1 MFNNYLKMA
10 FRNIQKFKGYSII
23 NITGLTLGMT
33 CCIFILLWVQ
43 HELSYDR
50 FHEHADSLYRVIDYE
65 KYSNGDELTF
75 STNPPALA
83 PVLKEE
89 YPEIN
94 ELCRIIEPDGAVI
107 RYQDNSFNE
116 ENILCADPA
125 FFSMFSFPFVE
136 GKKETVLKD
145 PSSIVISEKMAN
157 KYFGDV
163 EAVGKTLR
171 INNTTDF
178 LVAGVFKDL
187 PSNSHIH
194 FDFVLPFEAAK
205 LLGNE
210 IEGWNSY
217 AYTFYV
223 LLNVKTD
230 VGLFNQK
237 IKDTIKRYDDTAI
250 VELSLQPVVDIH
262 LRSGDMWGI
271 GGDGDIRYVYLFSM
285 IAVLIL
291 LVACINYMNLTTAYS
306 GNRTKEI
313 GLRKVIGARRS
324 ELILQ
329 YMGESVILA
338 IIALIFS
345 ILLVFLCLPFYN
357 TLSGK
362 EFVLNF
368 SNYKNCAILLFGV
381 TILTGIIAGSYPA
394 LFLSSFKPVIIFKG
408 NLKIGSGNS
417 IFRKILVSMQF
428 VLSICLIITTLTVN
442 RQMFYLKN
450 KKLGFNN
457 EHLLY
462 IYLPGELGEKTELI
476 KNEFNKNN
484 AVQNSSVVSSL
495 PLPVNASFILD
506 SWDGRQGDDKFLT
519 HFMSVDYDFL
529 NTMELTMAEGR
540 FFSKEFP
547 SDTQD
552 GAVVNETAV
561 RVMGMESPIG
571 KNVGRGKIIGVMQDY
586 HFRSLHSKITPLLL
600 IFSRKQSNYILIRLK
615 TGDVAQSLQSLET
628 TWRHNFAEYPFEYR
642 FLDERINKLYSSE
655 QQVEK
660 IMKVFT
666 LLAVFIACLG
676 LFGLASFTT
685 AQRRKEIG
693 IRKVLGLSVGGIVK
707 MLAND
712 FTQYVLYANLISWP
726 VAWFAMSKWLQNF
739 AYRIQLHF
747 WMFLT
752 AGVLALCVALL
763 TIGYHSIR
771 AATANPVEAL
781 RYE

>member
-10 FRNIQKFKGYSII
+10 FRNIQKYKGYSII
-23 NITGLTLGMT
+23 NIAGLTLGMT

-50 FHEHADSLYRVIDYE
+50 FHEHADGLYRVIDYE
-65 KYSNGDELTF
+65 KYSNGEELTF

-89 YPEIN
+89 YPEIT
-94 ELCRIIEPDGAVI
+94 ELCRIVEPDGAVI

-125 FFSMFSFPFVE
+125 FFFMFSFPFVKGE
-136 GKKETVLKD
+136 KETVLQD
-145 PSSIVISEKMAN
+145 PFSIVISEKMAN
-157 KYFGDV
+157 KYFDDV

-171 INNTTDF
+171 INNQTDF
-178 LVAGVFKDL
+178 LVTGIFKDI
-187 PSNSHIH
+187 PSNSHLQ

-210 IEGWNSY
+210 TEGWNSY
-217 AYTFYV
+217 AYTIYV
-223 LLNVKTD
+223 LLGEKTD
-230 VGLFNQK
+230 VRLFNQK

-250 VELSLQPVVDIH
+250 VELSLQHVVDIH
-262 LRSGDMWGI
+262 LRSDNMWGI
-271 GGDGDIRYVYLFSM
+271 GGDGDTRYVYLFSM

-313 GLRKVIGARRS
+313 GLRKVIGAKRN

-345 ILLVFLCLPFYN
+345 ILLVFLCLPVYN

-368 SNYKNCAILLFGV
+368 SNYKNCAFLLFGV

-394 LFLSSFKPVIIFKG
+394 LYLSSFKPVKIFKG
-408 NLKIGSGNS
+408 NLRTGPGNS
-417 IFRKILVSMQF
+417 IFRKIMVSLQF
-428 VLSICLIITTLTVN
+428 VLTICLIITTLTVN

-450 KKLGFNN
+450 KKLGFNK

-462 IYLPGELGEKTELI
+462 VHLTGELRQKTDLLKQEL
-476 KNEFNKNN
+476 KKNN
-484 AVQNSSVVSSL
+484 VVQNVSIVSSL
-495 PLPVNASFILD
+495 PLPVNWSLLLD
-506 SWDGRQGDDKFLT
+506 SWEGSQANDKLLV
-519 HFMSVDYDFL
+519 HLLAADYDFL
-529 NTMELTMAEGR
+529 NTMELFMTEGR
-540 FFSKEFP
+540 FFSKEFV
-547 SDTQD
+547 SDTLD
-552 GAVVNETAV
+552 GVIVNETAV
-561 RVMGMESPIG
+561 RTMGIDSPIG
-571 KNVGRGKIIGVMQDY
+571 KKAGNWRIIGVMKDF
-586 HFRSLHSKITPLLL
+586 HFRSLHSKITPLMF
-600 IFSRKQSNYILIRLK
+600 IFPKKRSNYLLIRLK
-615 TGDVAQSLQSLET
+615 TGDVAQSLKSLET
-628 TWRHNFAEYPFEYR
+628 TWRKSFAEYPFEYR

-655 QQVEK
+655 QQIEK

-685 AQRRKEIG
+685 EQRRKEIG

-726 VAWFAMSKWLQNF
+726 IAWLAMNKWLQNF
-739 AYRIQLHF
+739 AYRIQLHV

-752 AGVLALCVALL
+752 AGILALLVALL